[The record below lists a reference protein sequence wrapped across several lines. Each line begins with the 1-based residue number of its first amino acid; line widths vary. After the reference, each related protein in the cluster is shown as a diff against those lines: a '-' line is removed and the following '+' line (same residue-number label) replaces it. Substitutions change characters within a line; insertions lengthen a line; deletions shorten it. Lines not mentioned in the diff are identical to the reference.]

1 MAKADYY
8 SLLGVSRDASEQ
20 ELKRAYKKLAM
31 KYHPDRNQGDKEAEK
46 KFKEVSEA
54 YEVLSDQNKRQAY
67 DQFGHEGLDARF
79 GQGGGFQGGS
89 FNDIFGDV
97 FGDIFGGGSRSQN
110 RARRGSDLE
119 YRIEVSLEDAIKG
132 KEIKIS
138 VPRKVNCNSCKGTG
152 AKNGTAL
159 KTCNHCN
166 GQGQVRVSQGF
177 FSVQQTCPVCKGR
190 GSVIEENCPDCS
202 GSGFIQ
208 ETKKLAVKIPSG
220 VDNGDQI
227 RLSGEGEGGPNNGVP
242 GDLYVSISVKP
253 HKFFQRDG
261 DDILCEVPISF
272 TSATLGDKI
281 ILPTLEGKVE
291 LKVPAGTQSGKA
303 FRIKNKGVKSVRS
316 SYKGDLYC
324 KVNIETPVNLTKEQ
338 KELLNKLDESF
349 SKSASKHR
357 PNEKSWLDGIKEF
370 FDR

>member
-8 SLLGVSRDASEQ
+8 NLLGVSRDASEQ

-31 KYHPDRNQGDKEAEK
+31 KYHPDRNQGDKNAEK

-67 DQFGHEGLDARF
+67 DQFGHDGLDQRF

-97 FGDIFGGGSRSQN
+97 FGDIFGGGARSQS

-119 YRIEVSLEDAIKG
+119 YRIEVSLEDAING

-138 VPRKVNCNSCKGTG
+138 VPRKVSCKSCKGTG

-159 KTCNHCN
+159 KTCSHCN

-190 GSVIEENCPDCS
+190 GTVIEENCPDCS

-208 ETKKLAVKIPSG
+208 ETKKLAVKIPAG

-227 RLSGEGEGGPNNGVP
+227 RLSGEGEGGPNNGVA
-242 GDLYVSISVKP
+242 GDLYVSVSDKP
-253 HKFFQRDG
+253 HKFFQ
-261 DDILCEVPISF
+261 
-272 TSATLGDKI
+272 
-281 ILPTLEGKVE
+281 
-291 LKVPAGTQSGKA
+291 
-303 FRIKNKGVKSVRS
+303 
-316 SYKGDLYC
+316 
-324 KVNIETPVNLTKEQ
+324 
-338 KELLNKLDESF
+338 
-349 SKSASKHR
+349 
-357 PNEKSWLDGIKEF
+357 
-370 FDR
+370 

>member
-8 SLLGVSRDASEQ
+8 NLLGVSRDASEQ

-31 KYHPDRNQGDKEAEK
+31 KYHPDRNQGDKNAEK

-67 DQFGHEGLDARF
+67 DQFGHEGLDQRF

-97 FGDIFGGGSRSQN
+97 FGDIFGGGSRSQT

-138 VPRKVNCNSCKGTG
+138 VPRRVSCKSCNGTG

-159 KTCNHCN
+159 KTCDHCN

-190 GSVIEENCPDCS
+190 GRVIEESCPDCS

-208 ETKKLAVKIPSG
+208 ETKKLAVK
-220 VDNGDQI
+220 
-227 RLSGEGEGGPNNGVP
+227 
-242 GDLYVSISVKP
+242 
-253 HKFFQRDG
+253 F
-261 DDILCEVPISF
+261 
-272 TSATLGDKI
+272 
-281 ILPTLEGKVE
+281 
-291 LKVPAGTQSGKA
+291 
-303 FRIKNKGVKSVRS
+303 
-316 SYKGDLYC
+316 
-324 KVNIETPVNLTKEQ
+324 
-338 KELLNKLDESF
+338 LLV
-349 SKSASKHR
+349 
-357 PNEKSWLDGIKEF
+357 
-370 FDR
+370 

>member
-1 MAKADYY
+1 M
-8 SLLGVSRDASEQ
+8 Q
-20 ELKRAYKKLAM
+20 KK
-31 KYHPDRNQGDKEAEK
+31 NSK
-46 KFKEVSEA
+46 KISEA
-54 YEVLSDQNKRQAY
+54 YEVLSDQSKRQAY

-97 FGDIFGGGSRSQN
+97 FGDIFGGGSRSQS

-119 YRIEVSLEDAIKG
+119 YRIEVSLEDAING

-138 VPRKVNCNSCKGTG
+138 VPRKISCKSCKGTG

-159 KTCNHCN
+159 KTCDHCN

-177 FSVQQTCPVCKGR
+177 FFSSTNMSCMQRKRLCNRR
-190 GSVIEENCPDCS
+190 GCPDCN

-208 ETKKLAVKIPSG
+208 ETKKLAVKIPAG

-227 RLSGEGEGGPNNGVP
+227 RLSGEGEGGPNNSVP
-242 GDLYVSISVKP
+242 GDLYVSVSVKP

-291 LKVPAGTQSGKA
+291 LTVPAGTQSGRA
-303 FRIKNKGVKSVRS
+303 F
-316 SYKGDLYC
+316 
-324 KVNIETPVNLTKEQ
+324 
-338 KELLNKLDESF
+338 
-349 SKSASKHR
+349 
-357 PNEKSWLDGIKEF
+357 
-370 FDR
+370 

>member
-1 MAKADYY
+1 M
-8 SLLGVSRDASEQ
+8 
-20 ELKRAYKKLAM
+20 LKKIRKCLKH
-31 KYHPDRNQGDKEAEK
+31 K
-46 KFKEVSEA
+46 
-54 YEVLSDQNKRQAY
+54 VLSDQSKKAY
-67 DQFGHEGLDARF
+67 DQFGHDGLDQRF

-97 FGDIFGGGSRSQN
+97 FGDILEEDLDHN
-110 RARRGSDLE
+110 EPEGSDLE
-119 YRIEVSLEDAIKG
+119 YRIEISLEDAIKG

-138 VPRKVNCNSCKGTG
+138 VPRRVSCKSCNGNG

-190 GSVIEENCPDCS
+190 GQIIEENCPDCS

-208 ETKKLAVKIPSG
+208 ETKKLAVKIPAG

-227 RLSGEGEGGPNNGVP
+227 RLSGEGEGGPNNGVS
-242 GDLYVSISVKP
+242 GDLFVSVSVKP

-261 DDILCEVPISF
+261 DDIFCEVPISF

-281 ILPTLEGKVE
+281 VLPTLEGKVE
-291 LKVPAGTQSGKA
+291 LTVPLELKIVVTN
-303 FRIKNKGVKSVRS
+303 KNKGVKSVDRHE
-316 SYKGDLYC
+316 SYIVKYM
-324 KVNIETPVNLTKEQ
+324 KR
-338 KELLNKLDESF
+338 LL
-349 SKSASKHR
+349 
-357 PNEKSWLDGIKEF
+357 I
-370 FDR
+370 